1 MGEFE
6 EKLEDFKLQMMLEA
20 AAFEKRMLSEPRPK
34 GLEHWCLYK
43 LAKDGTVYD
52 INVKELDQVF
62 CVDYHSLNFESRE
75 FIPWMKENAEV
86 IGIEDKYGGTKVAYA
101 LPLSHK
107 IKYLSAE
114 MKAVIAYIQNQDDNN
129 FVICTDRAI
138 HSAKY
143 EGFWFNLWMKFR
155 KATGFYSKFVHDLF
169 RVKALD
175 VACELIKRRGNEG

>member
-1 MGEFE
+1 MNEFDLAKDW
-6 EKLEDFKLQMMLEA
+6 EKALLNQ
-20 AAFEKRMLSEPRPK
+20 PRIK

-62 CVDYHSLNFESRE
+62 CAGYHSLNFESIRK
-75 FIPWMKENAEV
+75 FIPWVKENCTLLQEFKDSEV
-86 IGIEDKYGGTKVAYA
+86 YA

-114 MKAVIAYIQNQDDNN
+114 MKAVIAYIQNRDDNN
-129 FVICTDRAI
+129 FVICSNQII

-143 EGFWFNLWMKFR
+143 EGFWFSLWMQFR
-155 KATGFYSKFVHDLF
+155 FLTGFYSKFIHGLF
-169 RVKALD
+169 RVKQLD
-175 VACELIKRRGNEG
+175 EACEMIERRENET

>member
-1 MGEFE
+1 MNEFDLIKSW
-6 EKLEDFKLQMMLEA
+6 EKILLK
-20 AAFEKRMLSEPRPK
+20 EPRPK
-34 GLEHWCLYK
+34 GIKHWCFYK
-43 LAKDGTVYD
+43 LVSLGKDRNIIYD

-62 CVDYHSLNFESRE
+62 GVGYHALSFEPKYLE
-75 FIPWMKENAEV
+75 FIDWMKENATV
-86 IGIEDKYGGTKVAYA
+86 IGIEDKYYKTKKVYV

-129 FVICTDRAI
+129 FVICTDETI
-138 HSAKY
+138 YSAKR

-155 KATGFYSKFVHDLF
+155 KATGFYSKTIHNLF

-175 VACELIKRRGNEG
+175 VACELIERRGNEG

>member
-1 MGEFE
+1 MKPKQG
-6 EKLEDFKLQMMLEA
+6 M
-20 AAFEKRMLSEPRPK
+20 K

-62 CVDYHSLNFESRE
+62 CAGYHSLNFESRK
-75 FIPWMKENAEV
+75 FIPWMKENSQLITLGSEV
-86 IGIEDKYGGTKVAYA
+86 YT

-129 FVICTDRAI
+129 FVICSNQII

-155 KATGFYSKFVHDLF
+155 LLTGFYSKFIHGLF
-169 RVKALD
+169 RVKQLD
-175 VACELIKRRGNEG
+175 EACEMIERRKNEA